1 MECAKR
7 NLITPGAHGLL
18 ITRVSSLRGSRKMGG
33 EGEEIPLFPVLP
45 IPYPFR
51 RLLRKLARFE
61 LLSPGGDSSYSYH
74 LCFDH
79 NI

>member
-1 MECAKR
+1 MGSWSRAFLACVS
-7 NLITPGAHGLL
+7 GA
-18 ITRVSSLRGSRKMGG
+18 KMGG

-61 LLSPGGDSSYSYH
+61 LLSPGADSSYSYH
-74 LCFDH
+74 VCFDH

>member
-1 MECAKR
+1 MGSWSRAFLAC
-7 NLITPGAHGLL
+7 
-18 ITRVSSLRGSRKMGG
+18 VSEAKMGG

-51 RLLRKLARFE
+51 RLLRKLTRFE
-61 LLSPGGDSSYSYH
+61 LLSPGADSSYSYH
-74 LCFDH
+74 VCFDH

>member
-18 ITRVSSLRGSRKMGG
+18 ITRVSSLRVRGKNGRGG
-33 EGEEIPLFPVLP
+33 GGNPPFPVLP

-61 LLSPGGDSSYSYH
+61 LLSPGADSSYSYH
-74 LCFDH
+74 VCFDH